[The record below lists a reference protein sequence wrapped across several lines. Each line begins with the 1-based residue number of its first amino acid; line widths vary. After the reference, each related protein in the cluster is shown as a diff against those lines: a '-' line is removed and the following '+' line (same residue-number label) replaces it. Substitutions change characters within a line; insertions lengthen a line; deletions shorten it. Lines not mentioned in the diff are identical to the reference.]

1 MIDTLHT
8 IDLGVCAHVVGHILW
23 LCGVRRNVFGGGA
36 QADRIRKMEQNLK
49 QWYKDTRCENQIQGE
64 LTPQRVRTTSDWP
77 KVKAKAAQ
85 TRALAHYA
93 LYLVT
98 TFGNMD
104 NEEEKLAMGV
114 ATRLVEFYTIMSAED
129 MFFVRCRSCSLA

>member
-1 MIDTLHT
+1 
-8 IDLGVCAHVVGHILW
+8 
-23 LCGVRRNVFGGGA
+23 
-36 QADRIRKMEQNLK
+36 MEQNLK
-49 QWYKDTRCENQIQGE
+49 QWYKDTRCENQIQGQ

-114 ATRLVEFYTIMSAED
+114 ATLLVEFYTIMSAED
-129 MFFVRCRSCSLA
+129 MFLSDAARARLPRLGQKFAMLYSKLSIMSFQANTKFWKHLGTFA